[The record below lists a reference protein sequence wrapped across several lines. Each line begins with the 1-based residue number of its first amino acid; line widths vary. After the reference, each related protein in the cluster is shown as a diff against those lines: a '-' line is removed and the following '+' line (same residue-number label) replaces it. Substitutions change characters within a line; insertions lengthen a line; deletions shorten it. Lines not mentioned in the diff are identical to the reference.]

1 MAQLQFS
8 DTTNKD
14 GIVQKLQQ
22 ACGLVSSSTNSYP
35 LKQITKDVNTALD
48 NFFEIARLNA
58 PKIKIDDTNHSSEP
72 AYTFN
77 LVSGT
82 QRYTYTVDAS
92 SNQITRVDRVDVVR
106 ADGSSKRLT
115 FLNRETI
122 TEEGIASYKA
132 DAGEPEEYY
141 IDGEEIVLFPK
152 PNYNATNGGKLFIE
166 RAGSYFTSTDTT
178 KVAGIP
184 NLFHDYLWL
193 RASYFWCLLK
203 DQARARNLKVELMD
217 METRIAQYYKR
228 LNADSTRTA
237 GVQRLTPARQSNK

>member
-14 GIVQKLQQ
+14 GIIQKLQS

-35 LKQITKDVNTALD
+35 LKQMTKDVNSALD
-48 NFFEIARLNA
+48 TYFEIARLNA

-77 LVSGT
+77 LVNGT
-82 QRYTYTVDAS
+82 QRYAFSVDAA
-92 SNQITRVDRVDVVR
+92 SNQITRIDRVDIKR
-106 ADGSSKRLT
+106 ADGTSKRLT

-122 TEEGIASYKA
+122 TEDGIASYKA
-132 DAGEPEEYY
+132 TAGEPEEYY

-152 PNYNATNGGKLFIE
+152 PNYDSTNGGKLFIE
-166 RAGSYFTSTDTT
+166 RAGSYFASTDTT

-184 NLFHDYLWL
+184 NLHQDYLWL
-193 RASYFWCLLK
+193 KSSYMWCLIK
-203 DQARARNLKVELMD
+203 DQSRARNLKVEVSE
-217 METRIAQYYKR
+217 MEDRIAQYYKR
-228 LNADSTRTA
+228 INADSTRMA
-237 GVQRLTPARQSNK
+237 GVQRLTPAAHSNK